1 MKKEFSNPMLEVK
14 FFSNEDKIVMSG
26 LTGSITDKV
35 TGKGDVTLDGKNDIS
50 LSNIFSI
57 EW

>member
-26 LTGSITDKV
+26 LTGRITNEV
-35 TGKGDVTLDGKNDIS
+35 TQGSDVTLDGENNIS
-50 LSNIFSI
+50 LNNIFSI

>member
-1 MKKEFSNPMLEVK
+1 MKKEFSNPILEVK

-26 LTGSITDKV
+26 LTGRITNEV
-35 TGKGDVTLDGKNDIS
+35 TQGSDVTLDGKSDIS
-50 LSNIFSI
+50 SSNIFSI